1 MNKVSVLLLLH
12 SKGQVAC
19 LRLRAG
25 RRSRSMHSRFRLH
38 NLGGGKKKSK
48 HLPRPEKC
56 CHKPVTKR
64 ATRIFQGAE
73 KSQSLKSTPLVL
85 SFWKLLVHF
94 LLPFSAIWKP
104 QLLHQQLTQREPG
117 PGGVQDKRPHHTPA
131 LCKSEHKCST
141 KLPHWGLLQH
151 T

>member
-73 KSQSLKSTPLVL
+73 KKSIFKVNPFGAFFLKVTCSFPPAFFCHLKTTASASAAHPKRTWARGGARQKASSHASSLQ
-85 SFWKLLVHF
+85 
-94 LLPFSAIWKP
+94 I
-104 QLLHQQLTQREPG
+104 
-117 PGGVQDKRPHHTPA
+117 
-131 LCKSEHKCST
+131 
-141 KLPHWGLLQH
+141 
-151 T
+151 